1 MHIRT
6 QIKAGYTLQD
16 AANTTCKAAH
26 QTSGYLSKAQQEART
41 FVRGIALTTLAA
53 GDTLVRT
60 FSPN

>member
-26 QTSGYLSKAQQEART
+26 QTSSYLSKAQQEART
-41 FVRGIALTTLAA
+41 FVRGVALTPLAA